1 MEVILENE
9 LRIPL
14 TLSNMALLWTF
25 SPEGEEEENCVGN
38 EVRFEAKVIHVS
50 YSSIWSKVFFLEAY
64 TNTSC

>member
-1 MEVILENE
+1 VEVILENE

-38 EVRFEAKVIHVS
+38 EVRFETKVIHIS
-50 YSSIWSKVFFLEAY
+50 
-64 TNTSC
+64 

>member
-1 MEVILENE
+1 VEVILENE

-38 EVRFEAKVIHVS
+38 EVRFETKVIHV
-50 YSSIWSKVFFLEAY
+50 SSIWSKVFFL
-64 TNTSC
+64 